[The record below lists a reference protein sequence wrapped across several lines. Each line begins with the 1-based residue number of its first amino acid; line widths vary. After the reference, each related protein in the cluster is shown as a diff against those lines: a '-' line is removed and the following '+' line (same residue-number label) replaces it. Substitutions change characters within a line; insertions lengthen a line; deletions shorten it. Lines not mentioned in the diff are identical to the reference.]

1 MFSSEISEIFKNAF
15 CTENLWWLLRND
27 LSCFFRVFPD
37 APRVGDPVKLEWPI
51 QRIDRVHEI
60 HTKDLRNGVYTRKRA
75 RTKEFYEHD
84 DRGSRRDVPQMKRM
98 RYSY

>member
-1 MFSSEISEIFKNAF
+1 M
-15 CTENLWWLLRND
+15 
-27 LSCFFRVFPD
+27 
-37 APRVGDPVKLEWPI
+37 KLEWPI